1 MQESSPTQGAALSL
15 RGISKKY
22 SDVQVLTDI
31 DLDLVAGEAI
41 GLLGQN
47 GAGKSTLVKIISG
60 VEKPSRGQVFMGG
73 SAVHF
78 RSTHDAQNAGVATI
92 HQEIIL
98 VPQLS
103 VAENLCL
110 SDLPHKGAVLDRKA
124 LYREARQ
131 AVTSL
136 GFDIDVRS
144 PADRLTAAQKQVVL
158 IAKALRQKAK
168 ILLLDEPTATLPAP
182 DVAKLFELLRR
193 LKKEGTGIVYISHR
207 IDEMYEI
214 CDHIMILRDGK
225 HVMTEKTG
233 SFPRQ
238 EAVRR
243 MLGTAPVSSLEPS
256 SEPLLE
262 SLLASGLEP
271 SRKWNFAQRGS
282 ERQPRDAP
290 PAFEVRNLTDREL
303 LNDVTLQVR
312 PGESI
317 AVTGLVGSGQSEL
330 AACLFGDRKFSSGH
344 VYVRGKRLRSVHP
357 QALIAAGVGWVPD
370 DRKTQGLV
378 LNMTLSENFSM
389 ANLRTVAPHGWLHRK
404 TEKRIADQAIK
415 ALKVKCQDSNQ
426 QVGRL
431 SGGNQQKVVVG
442 KWLTAQA
449 KVLLL
454 SEPTRGI
461 DIAAR
466 EDIYKEIN
474 AFLSAGGS
482 VIVFSS
488 EIEEALMC
496 HRIYVM
502 GNGAVVAEFDQQ
514 NTDLNQVM
522 SLLR

>member
-1 MQESSPTQGAALSL
+1 M
-15 RGISKKY
+15 
-22 SDVQVLTDI
+22 
-31 DLDLVAGEAI
+31 DLDIHAGEAV

-47 GAGKSTLVKIISG
+47 GAGKSTLIKIISG
-60 VEKPSRGQVFMGG
+60 VEKPSQGLISLDG
-73 SAVHF
+73 APADF
-78 RSTHDAQNAGVATI
+78 RSTHEAQIAGIATI

-98 VPQLS
+98 VPQMS

-110 SDLPHKGAVLDRKA
+110 SDLPRKGTVLDRRA
-124 LYREARQ
+124 LYQEASQ
-131 AVTSL
+131 AIKAL
-136 GFDIDVRS
+136 GFDLDVRA
-144 PADRLTAAQKQVVL
+144 PADQLTAAQKQVVL

-182 DVAKLFELLRR
+182 DVTKLFELLRK
-193 LKKEGTGIVYISHR
+193 LKQEGTGIIYISHR

-214 CDHIMILRDGK
+214 CDHIMVLRDGK
-225 HVMTEKTG
+225 QVMTEKTA
-233 SFPRQ
+233 FLPRQ
-238 EAVRR
+238 EAVRK
-243 MLGTAPVSSLEPS
+243 MLGTDPVGALQPRQEPV
-256 SEPLLE
+256 LE
-262 SLLASGLEP
+262 SPLEP
-271 SRKWNFAQRGS
+271 SRKWNFAQVGR
-282 ERQPRDAP
+282 ERYPEDAP
-290 PAFEVRNLTDREL
+290 PAFEVRNLTDQEL
-303 LNDVTLQVR
+303 LDDITLRVR

-317 AVTGLVGSGQSEL
+317 AVTGLVGSGQAEL

-344 VYVRGKRLRSVHP
+344 IYVDGKRLRAVHP
-357 QALIAAGVGWVPD
+357 RTLIAAGVGWVPD

-378 LNMTLSENFSM
+378 LSMDLSENFSM
-389 ANLRTVAPHGWLHRK
+389 ANLRKIAPRGWVKRK
-404 TEKRIADQAIK
+404 LEKRIADEAIK
-415 ALKVKCQDSNQ
+415 TLKVKCQGSGQ

-442 KWLTAQA
+442 KWLTAEA

-461 DIAAR
+461 DVAAR

-474 AFLSAGGS
+474 EFLATGGA

-502 GNGAVVAEFDQQ
+502 GSGAVVAEFDQHE
-514 NTDLNQVM
+514 TDLNQVM

>member
-1 MQESSPTQGAALSL
+1 MHELTGPHTPALTL

-22 SDVQVLTDI
+22 ADVQVLTDI
-31 DLDLVAGEAI
+31 DLDVRAGEAV

-47 GAGKSTLVKIISG
+47 GAGKSTLIKIISG
-60 VEKPSRGQVFMGG
+60 VEKPSQGLIFLDG
-73 SAVHF
+73 APADF
-78 RSTHDAQNAGVATI
+78 RSTHEAQNAGIATI

-98 VPQLS
+98 VPQMS

-110 SDLPHKGAVLDRKA
+110 SNLPHKGAVLDRRA
-124 LYREARQ
+124 LYQEARN
-131 AVTSL
+131 AITAL

-144 PADRLTAAQKQVVL
+144 PADTLTAAQKQVVL

-182 DVAKLFELLRR
+182 DVAKLFELLRK
-193 LKKEGTGIVYISHR
+193 LKQEGTGIIYISHR

-214 CDHIMILRDGK
+214 CDHIMVLRDGK
-225 HVMTEKTG
+225 HVMTEKAA

-238 EAVRR
+238 DAVRK
-243 MLGTAPVSSLEPS
+243 MLGSDPVSSLEPS
-256 SEPLLE
+256 QDPSLEPLLE
-262 SLLASGLEP
+262 P
-271 SRKWNFAQRGS
+271 SQKWNFARAKG
-282 ERQPRDAP
+282 ERHPDGAH
-290 PAFEVRNLTDREL
+290 PAFEVLNLSDPEL
-303 LNDVTLQVR
+303 LDNVTLRVR

-344 VYVRGKRLRSVHP
+344 VYVDGKKLRSVHP
-357 QALIAAGVGWVPD
+357 RALIAAGVGWVPD

-378 LNMTLSENFSM
+378 LNMDLSENFSM
-389 ANLRTVAPHGWLHRK
+389 ANLRMIAPHGWLQRK
-404 TEKRIADQAIK
+404 LEKRIADKAIK
-415 ALKVKCQDSNQ
+415 TLKVKCQGSGQ

-442 KWLTAQA
+442 KWLTAKA

-461 DIAAR
+461 DVAAR

-474 AFLSAGGS
+474 AFLDAGGS

-502 GNGAVVAEFDQQ
+502 GNGAVVAEFDQHD
-514 NTDLNQVM
+514 TDLNQVM

>member
-1 MQESSPTQGAALSL
+1 MHESSGTQVAALSL

-22 SDVQVLTDI
+22 SDVQVLTNI
-31 DLDLVAGEAI
+31 DLDILAGEAV

-47 GAGKSTLVKIISG
+47 GAGKSTLIKIISG
-60 VEKPSRGQVFMGG
+60 VENPSQGLMFLDG
-73 SAVHF
+73 APADFH
-78 RSTHDAQNAGVATI
+78 STHEAQNAGIATI

-98 VPQLS
+98 VPQMS

-110 SDLPHKGAVLDRKA
+110 SNLPHKGAVLDRRA
-124 LYREARQ
+124 LFKEAQQ
-131 AVTSL
+131 AITAL
-136 GFDIDVRS
+136 GFDLDVRA
-144 PADRLTAAQKQVVL
+144 PADQLTAAQKQVVL
-158 IAKALRQKAK
+158 IAKALRQKAR

-182 DVAKLFELLRR
+182 DVTKLFALLRK
-193 LKKEGTGIVYISHR
+193 LKKEGTGIIYISHR

-214 CDHIMILRDGK
+214 CDHIMVLRDGK
-225 HVMTEKTG
+225 HVMTERTA
-233 SFPRQ
+233 SLPRQ
-238 EAVRR
+238 EAVRK
-243 MLGTAPVSSLEPS
+243 MLGTDPVSSLEPTQ
-256 SEPLLE
+256 EPSRG
-262 SLLASGLEP
+262 SLLEP
-271 SRKWNFAQRGS
+271 SRKWNFAQATR
-282 ERQPRDAP
+282 ERFPEGAH
-290 PAFEVRNLTDREL
+290 PAFEVRNLTDPEL
-303 LNDVTLQVR
+303 LDDVTLRVR

-344 VYVRGKRLRSVHP
+344 VYVDGKRLRTVNP
-357 QALIAAGVGWVPD
+357 RALIAAGVGWVPD

-378 LNMTLSENFSM
+378 LNMDLGENFSM
-389 ANLRTVAPHGWLHRK
+389 ANLRRIAPHGWVQRK
-404 TEKRIADQAIK
+404 LEKRIADEAIK
-415 ALKVKCQDSNQ
+415 TLKVKCQGSGQ

-442 KWLTAQA
+442 KWLTADA

-461 DIAAR
+461 DVAAR

-474 AFLSAGGS
+474 AFLAAGGS

-502 GNGAVVAEFDQQ
+502 GRGAVVAEFDQHD
-514 NTDLNQVM
+514 TDLNQVM

>member
-1 MQESSPTQGAALSL
+1 MQKTTGPRTPALSL

-22 SDVQVLTDI
+22 ADAQVLTNI
-31 DLDLVAGEAI
+31 YLDVHAGEAV

-47 GAGKSTLVKIISG
+47 GAGKSTLIKIISG
-60 VEKPSRGQVFMGG
+60 VEKPSQGRIFLDG
-73 SAVHF
+73 AAAEF
-78 RSTHDAQNAGVATI
+78 RSTHEAQNAGIATI

-98 VPQLS
+98 VPHMS

-110 SDLPHKGAVLDRKA
+110 SDLPRKGKVLNRRA
-124 LYREARQ
+124 LYKEARQ
-131 AVTSL
+131 AITTL
-136 GFDIDVRS
+136 GFDLDVRA
-144 PADRLTAAQKQVVL
+144 PAYQLTAAQKQVVL
-158 IAKALRQKAK
+158 IAKALRQKAR

-182 DVAKLFELLRR
+182 DVTKLFELLRK
-193 LKKEGTGIVYISHR
+193 LKQEGTGIIYISHR

-214 CDHIMILRDGK
+214 CDHIMVLRDGK
-225 HVMTEKTG
+225 HVMTEKAA
-233 SFPRQ
+233 SLPRQ
-238 EAVRR
+238 EAVRK
-243 MLGTAPVSSLEPS
+243 MLGTDPVSSLEPWQNPS
-256 SEPLLE
+256 SEPM
-262 SLLASGLEP
+262 LEP
-271 SRKWNFAQRGS
+271 SQKWNFAHTEYKRRTDS
-282 ERQPRDAP
+282 AH
-290 PAFEVRNLTDREL
+290 PAFEVRNLSDPEL
-303 LNDVTLQVR
+303 LFDVTLRVS

-330 AACLFGDRKFSSGH
+330 AACLFGDRQFSSGH
-344 VYVRGKRLRSVHP
+344 VYVDGKKLKSVRP
-357 QALIAAGVGWVPD
+357 RALIAAGVGWVPD

-378 LNMTLSENFSM
+378 LNMDLSENFSM
-389 ANLRTVAPHGWLHRK
+389 ANLRLIAPHGWLQRK
-404 TEKRIADQAIK
+404 LEKRMADKAIET
-415 ALKVKCQDSNQ
+415 LKVKCQGNGQ

-442 KWLTAQA
+442 KWLMAGA

-461 DIAAR
+461 DVAAR

-474 AFLSAGGS
+474 AFLDAGGS

-502 GNGAVVAEFDQQ
+502 GSGAVVAEFDQHD
-514 NTDLNQVM
+514 TDLNQVM

>member
-1 MQESSPTQGAALSL
+1 MRNMNEPAGHDMPALAL

-22 SDVQVLTDI
+22 AEIQVLTDI
-31 DLDLVAGEAI
+31 DLNVRAGEAV

-47 GAGKSTLVKIISG
+47 GAGKSTLIKIISG
-60 VEKPSRGQVFMGG
+60 VEKPSQGRMFLDGS
-73 SAVHF
+73 SAVF
-78 RSTHDAQNAGVATI
+78 RSTHEAQNAGIATI

-98 VPQLS
+98 VPQMS

-110 SDLPHKGAVLDRKA
+110 SDLPRKGTVLDRRA
-124 LYREARQ
+124 LYKDAQ
-131 AVTSL
+131 HALNAL

-144 PADRLTAAQKQVVL
+144 PADTLTAAQKQVVL

-168 ILLLDEPTATLPAP
+168 ILLLDEPTATLPGP
-182 DVAKLFELLRR
+182 DVAKLFELLRK
-193 LKKEGTGIVYISHR
+193 LKREGTGIIYISHR

-214 CDHIMILRDGK
+214 CDHIMVLRDGK
-225 HVMTEKTG
+225 HVMTERTA
-233 SFPRQ
+233 SLPRQ
-238 EAVRR
+238 EAVRK
-243 MLGTAPVSSLEPS
+243 MLGADPVSSLEPTQ
-256 SEPLLE
+256 EPSRE
-262 SLLASGLEP
+262 SPLEP
-271 SRKWNFAQRGS
+271 SRKWNFAQVTQRY
-282 ERQPRDAP
+282 PADP
-290 PAFEVRNLTDREL
+290 HPAFEVRNLTDPEL
-303 LNDVTLQVR
+303 LDDVTLKVS

-344 VYVRGKRLRSVHP
+344 VYVDGKRLRRVHP
-357 QALIAAGVGWVPD
+357 RALIAAGVGWVPD

-378 LNMTLSENFSM
+378 LNMDLSENFSM
-389 ANLRTVAPHGWLHRK
+389 ANLQMIAPHGWVQRK
-404 TEKRIADQAIK
+404 QEKRMADKAIK
-415 ALKVKCQDSNQ
+415 TLKVKCQGSGQ

-442 KWLTAQA
+442 KWLAAGA

-461 DIAAR
+461 DVAAR

-474 AFLSAGGS
+474 AFLAAGGS

-502 GNGAVVAEFDQQ
+502 GNGAVVAEFDQHD
-514 NTDLNQVM
+514 TDLNHVM